1 MTPPFQSQLS
11 SHREQNML
19 SDINVGGKGFPFHG
33 KDVDHQEKSMILGQL
48 HISDET
54 VLSIDE
60 YR

>member
-1 MTPPFQSQLS
+1 
-11 SHREQNML
+11 ML
-19 SDINVGGKGFPFHG
+19 SDINVGGKDFPFHG

-54 VLSIDE
+54 VLSIYE